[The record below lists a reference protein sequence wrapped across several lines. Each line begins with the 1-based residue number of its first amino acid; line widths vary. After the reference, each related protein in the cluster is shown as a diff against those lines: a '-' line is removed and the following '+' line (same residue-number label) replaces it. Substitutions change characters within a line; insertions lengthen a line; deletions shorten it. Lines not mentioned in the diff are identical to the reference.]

1 MSDRS
6 DDVPETVDPIDLPER
21 PFTARNLADYH
32 QCPRKFLLSWF
43 VPREETREFLGGP
56 AILHQAVRQAL
67 VDCHRLGGPAQVTL
81 DRLEGVFE
89 DAWDGSACA
98 DSLEEE
104 RLHAQGLKML
114 RDYHGAGV
122 GRDAEVLDVDV
133 RMEAQ
138 LGDHR
143 FVAVA
148 DIVTRERDGGV
159 NAIRWLTT
167 RKPPSL
173 NDIYDSTGW
182 GILFA
187 CVLENFPGEDI
198 SVTMYSLRRGSGHRV
213 RFSEDELAALVR
225 RATRVADRIRVATE
239 FPCVTGIHCRWC
251 RARSRCP
258 ALE

>member
-6 DDVPETVDPIDLPER
+6 NDAPEIVDPIELPER

-32 QCPRKFLLSWF
+32 QCPQKFLLSWF
-43 VPREETREFLGGP
+43 VPREETRQFLGGP
-56 AILHQAVRQAL
+56 ATLHQAVRQAL
-67 VDCHRLGGPAQVTL
+67 VDLHRLGGPTDVDL
-81 DRLEGVFE
+81 DRMAGVFE

-104 RLHAQGLKML
+104 RLHRQGMKML
-114 RDYHGAGV
+114 REYYEV
-122 GRDAEVLDVDV
+122 AEKRNVETLELDI
-133 RMEAQ
+133 RMEVER
-138 LGDHR
+138 GGHS

-148 DIVTRERDGGV
+148 DAIMRESDGGV
-159 NAIRWLTT
+159 NAIRWLST
-167 RKPPSL
+167 RKPPSVD
-173 NDIYDSTGW
+173 DIYDSTGW
-182 GILFA
+182 GLLFA
-187 CVLENFPGEDI
+187 CVEKQFPGEDV

-213 RFSEDELAALVR
+213 RFTEDELEALVR

-239 FPCVTGIHCRWC
+239 FPCVTGMHCRWC

>member
-6 DDVPETVDPIDLPER
+6 DAAPEIVDPIDLPER

-32 QCPRKFLLSWF
+32 QCPQKFLLSWF
-43 VPREETREFLGGP
+43 VPREETRRFLGGP

-67 VDCHRLGGPAQVTL
+67 VDCHRLGGPGQVAL
-81 DRLEGVFE
+81 ERLEAVFE

-104 RLHAQGLKML
+104 RLHSQGMKML
-114 RDYHGAGV
+114 REYHGGQV
-122 GRDAEVLDVDV
+122 GASAEVLEVDH
-133 RMEAQ
+133 RMEVE

-148 DIVTRERDGGV
+148 GGVMRESDGGV
-159 NAIRWLTT
+159 NAVRWLST

-187 CVLENFPGEDI
+187 CVQEHFPDEDV
-198 SVTMYSLRRGSGHRV
+198 SVTMYSLRRCSGHRV
-213 RFSEDELAALVR
+213 RFSEDELAGLVR

-239 FPCVTGIHCRWC
+239 FPCVTGMHCRWC

>member
-6 DDVPETVDPIDLPER
+6 DGVPEIVDPIDLPDR

-32 QCPRKFLLSWF
+32 QCPQKFLLSWF
-43 VPREETREFLGGP
+43 VPREETRRFLGGP
-56 AILHQAVRQAL
+56 ATLHQAIREAL
-67 VDCHRLGGPAQVTL
+67 VDCHRLGGAGEVELPQMEA
-81 DRLEGVFE
+81 VFE

-104 RLHAQGLKML
+104 RLHAQGLKLL
-114 RDYHGAGV
+114 RDYHQSASDRGG
-122 GRDAEVLDVDV
+122 EVLEVDLRV
-133 RMEAQ
+133 EAE
-138 LGDHR
+138 LGDHS

-148 DIVTRERDGGV
+148 DAVMREADGGV
-159 NAIRWLTT
+159 NAIRWLST
-167 RKPPSL
+167 RKPPSV

-187 CVLENFPGEDI
+187 CVQDHFPDEDI

-213 RFSEDELAALVR
+213 RFSEDELAGLVR

-239 FPCVTGIHCRWC
+239 FPCVTGQHCRWC

>member
-1 MSDRS
+1 MPDRS
-6 DDVPETVDPIDLPER
+6 DGAPEIVDPIDLPER

-32 QCPRKFLLSWF
+32 QCPQKFLLSWF
-43 VPREETREFLGGP
+43 VPREETRQFLGGP

-67 VDCHRLGGPAQVTL
+67 VDCHRLGGPAQVSF
-81 DRLEGVFE
+81 DRLEAVFE

-104 RLHAQGLKML
+104 RLHSQGLKML
-114 RDYHGAGV
+114 REFHGASV
-122 GRDAEVLDVDV
+122 GRRAEVLETDF
-133 RMEAQ
+133 RMEAE
-138 LGDHR
+138 LGGHR

-148 DIVTRERDGGV
+148 DVVMREPGGGV
-159 NAIRWLTT
+159 NAIRWLST
-167 RKPPSL
+167 RKPPSV
-173 NDIYDSTGW
+173 DDMYDSTGW

-187 CVLENFPGEDI
+187 CVLQHFPGEDV
-198 SVTMYSLRRGSGHRV
+198 SVTMYSLRRGSGHRI
-213 RFSEDELAALVR
+213 RLSEDELEGLVR

-239 FPCVTGIHCRWC
+239 FPCVTGMHCRWC

>member
-6 DDVPETVDPIDLPER
+6 AFVPELVDPIDLPER

-32 QCPRKFLLSWF
+32 QCPQKFLLSWF
-43 VPREETREFLGGP
+43 VPREETRRFLGGP
-56 AILHQAVRQAL
+56 ASMHQAVRQAL
-67 VDCHRLGGPAQVTL
+67 VDCHRLGGPRVVGF
-81 DRLEGVFE
+81 DRIEAVFE

-104 RLHAQGLKML
+104 RLHSQGVRML
-114 RDYHGAGV
+114 REYHE
-122 GRDAEVLDVDV
+122 GRVSEAQALEVDL
-133 RMEAQ
+133 RMEAE

-143 FVAVA
+143 FVSVA
-148 DIVTRERDGGV
+148 DAVVREPDGGV

-167 RKPPSL
+167 RKPPSI
-173 NDIYDSTGW
+173 NDMYDSTGW
-182 GILFA
+182 GLLFA
-187 CVLENFPGEDI
+187 CTLQHFPGEDV
-198 SVTMYSLRRGSGHRV
+198 SVTMFSLRRCSGHRV
-213 RFSEDELAALVR
+213 RYNEDELAALVR

-239 FPCVTGIHCRWC
+239 FPCVTGMHCRWC

>member
-6 DDVPETVDPIDLPER
+6 NVVPELVDPIDLPER

-32 QCPRKFLLSWF
+32 QCPQKFLLSWF
-43 VPREETREFLGGP
+43 VPREETRKFLGGP
-56 AILHQAVRQAL
+56 ASMHQAVRQAL
-67 VDCHRLGGPAQVTL
+67 VDCHRLGGPAQAAF
-81 DRLEGVFE
+81 DRVEAVFE

-104 RLHAQGLKML
+104 RLHSQGIKMVRDFHTARVGAQ
-114 RDYHGAGV
+114 
-122 GRDAEVLDVDV
+122 AEILEVDM
-133 RMEAQ
+133 RMEAE

-143 FVAVA
+143 FVSTADAVL
-148 DIVTRERDGGV
+148 REPDGGV
-159 NAIRWLTT
+159 NAVRWLTT
-167 RKPPSL
+167 RNPPSV

-182 GILFA
+182 GLLFA
-187 CVLENFPGEDI
+187 CALQHFPGEDV

-213 RFSEDELAALVR
+213 RFSEDELEALVR

-239 FPCVTGIHCRWC
+239 FPCVTGMHCRWC

>member
-6 DDVPETVDPIDLPER
+6 DGVPEIIDPIELPER

-32 QCPRKFLLSWF
+32 QCPQKFLLSWF
-43 VPREETREFLGGP
+43 VPREETRRFLGGP
-56 AILHQAVRQAL
+56 ATLHQAVRQAL
-67 VDCHRLGGPAQVTL
+67 VDLHRLGCASEVDL
-81 DRLEGVFE
+81 DRMAAVFE

-104 RLHAQGLKML
+104 RLHRQGMKML
-114 RDYHGAGV
+114 REYYEV
-122 GRDAEVLDVDV
+122 VQKRNAEALEIDL
-133 RMEAQ
+133 RMEVER
-138 LGDHR
+138 GGHS

-148 DIVTRERDGGV
+148 DAVMREADGGV
-159 NAIRWLTT
+159 NAIRWLST
-167 RKPPSL
+167 RKPPSV

-182 GILFA
+182 GLLFA
-187 CVLENFPGEDI
+187 CVQERFPDEDV

-213 RFSEDELAALVR
+213 RFSEDELEALVR

-239 FPCVTGIHCRWC
+239 FPCVTGMHCRWC